1 MKPGT
6 VSMRELQQNLKK
18 VIARVERGE
27 TVELTRRRRVVARLV
42 PAAEARPV
50 PPWPDLEARARSIFG
65 DRILSNPSPSE
76 LLIQDR
82 EERW

>member
-1 MKPGT
+1 MKPAT
-6 VSMRELQQNLKK
+6 ISMRELQQNLKK
-18 VIARVERGE
+18 VIERVERGE
-27 TVELTRRRRVVARLV
+27 TVYLSKRRRVVARLV

-50 PPWPDLEARARSIFG
+50 APWPDLDARARSIFG
-65 DRILSNPSPSE
+65 DRILSDPSPSE

>member
-1 MKPGT
+1 
-6 VSMRELQQNLKK
+6 
-18 VIARVERGE
+18 
-27 TVELTRRRRVVARLV
+27 V

-65 DRILSNPSPSE
+65 DRIMRDPSPSE